1 MQIVLETARLLLRRF
16 TEADV
21 DNLFDLDSD
30 PDVMRFLTGKPT
42 PRDVIHNETLPGI
55 LHYYERFEGYGS
67 WATIEKSSGDFLGWF
82 ALRPADGASP
92 DDVELGYR
100 LRTSAWGKGYAT
112 EGSRALIRKGF
123 TELGVRRVWA
133 QTMAVNARSR
143 RVMEKTGLSYMR
155 TFHQEFDDP
164 LPGTEHGEVEYALT
178 KADWERQ
185 QSAAGHERLPV

>member
-1 MQIVLETARLLLRRF
+1 MHIFLETERLLLRRF

-21 DNLFDLDSD
+21 NNLCGLDSD

-42 PRDVIHNETLPGI
+42 PRDVIQNETLPRI
-55 LHYYERFEGYGS
+55 LHYYERFDEYGS
-67 WATIEKSSGDFLGWF
+67 WAAIEKSSGDFLGWF
-82 ALRPADGASP
+82 AFRPPDGASP

-133 QTMAVNARSR
+133 RTMAVNARSR
-143 RVMEKTGLSYMR
+143 RVMGKAGLSYVR
-155 TFHQEFDDP
+155 TFHEEFDDP

-178 KADWERQ
+178 KAGWERRD
-185 QSAAGHERLPV
+185 AAGRERLPL